1 MEIKKIRCE
10 YLTNPICIGIK
21 SPIITWTLSGIK
33 TQKGFEIKP
42 QYPILD
48 NFRADIYAIKD
59 DEKVAIEFVHIS
71 DSEESMQNLKQLA
84 AEEGITLRFI
94 DISKIQI
101 QLKDNDTVKTN

>member
-1 MEIKKIRCE
+1 MSSEMMIQYRYVKRYLLPMAMDQLIDE
-10 YLTNPICIGIK
+10 YI
-21 SPIITWTLSGIK
+21 
-33 TQKGFEIKP
+33 QKGFEIKP